1 MWTTVLDGISKAR
14 RGLCVPDEVVMEV
27 LRFFDVCTS
36 VVIRKVCDV
45 LDGVCFFFICHG

>member
-1 MWTTVLDGISKAR
+1 MVCYYYMWTTVLDGISKAR

-36 VVIRKVCDV
+36 AVIRKVCNGCCV
-45 LDGVCFFFICHG
+45 FFF